1 MLVINSKNF
10 IDNFVSQYRLP
21 KIKLKY
27 LIQPLVLKLKKASLI
42 HLQQT
47 ETDL

>member
-10 IDNFVSQYRLP
+10 IDNFVSQYKLR

-27 LIQPLVLKLKKASLI
+27 LIQPLVLKLNKANLI